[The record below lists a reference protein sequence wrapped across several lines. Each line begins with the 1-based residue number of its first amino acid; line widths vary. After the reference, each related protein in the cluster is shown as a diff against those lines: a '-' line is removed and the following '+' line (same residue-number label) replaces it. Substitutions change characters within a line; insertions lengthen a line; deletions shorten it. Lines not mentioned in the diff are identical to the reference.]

1 MKKLTYILLSLCLLV
16 NFTSCDVDNYGEP
29 EETFRGA
36 FIDKETKEPFQ
47 TAIGN
52 TGIRIRMM
60 EYSWSDTP
68 EPYDFNCMQ
77 DGTFQNTKIFAGNYG
92 IIPEGAFVPLD
103 EEIIDI
109 KGTVEKT
116 YEIEPLLRVK
126 WVGEPQVNADGTV
139 EVKVIIT
146 RGTNN
151 PDYQQPLTEAWAICE
166 RNELCRRFQLQSA
179 FFYSVVRGSFNRC
192 LGKEITI
199 KTKGQ
204 FPDYS
209 RKFFLR
215 VGARTTK
222 SFSGTNR
229 YNYTTIKEITT
240 IARN

>member
-92 IIPEGAFVPLD
+92 IIPEGAFVPLE

-109 KGTVEKT
+109 KGKVEKVF
-116 YEIEPLLRVK
+116 EVEPLLRLQ
-126 WVGEPQVNADGTV
+126 WIGEPRVNADGSV
-139 EVKVIIT
+139 EVKVKIT
-146 RGTNN
+146 RGTTN
-151 PDYQQPLTEAWAICE
+151 PEYQQPIEEAWLFVGE
-166 RNELCRRFQLQSA
+166 TSYVGDFSFSNRFSTQLVDGA
-179 FFYSVVRGSFNRC
+179 VFDI
-192 LGKEITI
+192 LDKEITI
-199 KTKGQ
+199 VRR
-204 FPDYS
+204 DNS
-209 RKFFLR
+209 RNIL
-215 VGARTTK
+215 V
-222 SFSGTNR
+222 SSSCV
-229 YNYTTIKEITT
+229 
-240 IARN
+240 

>member
-103 EEIIDI
+103 EEIIL
-109 KGTVEKT
+109 E
-116 YEIEPLLRVK
+116 
-126 WVGEPQVNADGTV
+126 
-139 EVKVIIT
+139 
-146 RGTNN
+146 
-151 PDYQQPLTEAWAICE
+151 
-166 RNELCRRFQLQSA
+166 
-179 FFYSVVRGSFNRC
+179 FN
-192 LGKEITI
+192 L
-199 KTKGQ
+199 
-204 FPDYS
+204 
-209 RKFFLR
+209 
-215 VGARTTK
+215 
-222 SFSGTNR
+222 
-229 YNYTTIKEITT
+229 
-240 IARN
+240 